1 MTSYD
6 FSKVLTTG
14 ANGMIGSY
22 VDFGTRTDSA
32 TLNILDAEGTM
43 RLIEEYRPSVIIHLA
58 GATDIGRCEREPAYA
73 YELNVR
79 GTYNVA
85 RAARAVDA
93 VIVYASTSRV
103 FKGDKKTPYAEED
116 MPNPAGRYAETK
128 YFGELITAAMAT
140 KYIIARTAWV
150 FGGGPERDNKFY
162 GKILKQLGTGT
173 SEVAALKDVHG
184 SPTFGKDYIQAIK
197 KLLME
202 REYGIFHIAN
212 EGVATRFDTASAIA
226 TQLKSDAKVRA
237 VDRSFFPFGATLP
250 ANESIVSKRVTLRPW
265 EEALAEYLADE
276 WESYLRSAKITT

>member
-1 MTSYD
+1 MIPFD
-6 FSKVLTTG
+6 FSKVLTIG
-14 ANGMIGSY
+14 ASGMIGSY
-22 VDFGTRTDSA
+22 VDFGLCPTREELDVLDEPA
-32 TLNILDAEGTM
+32 VMQYVQKHKPRAIL
-43 RLIEEYRPSVIIHLA
+43 HLA
-58 GATDIGRCEREPAYA
+58 GATDTERCEREPEYA

-85 RAARAVDA
+85 RAARAVGA
-93 VIVYASTSRV
+93 VMIFASTSRV
-103 FKGDKKTPYAEED
+103 FRGDKKEAYTEED
-116 MPNPAGRYAETK
+116 TPEPVGRYAQTK
-128 YFGELITAAMAT
+128 YFGELIAMAVAPT
-140 KYIIARTAWV
+140 YIIARTSWV

-173 SEVAALKDVHG
+173 SEVVALKDVHG

-212 EGVATRFDTASAIA
+212 EGIATRFDIA
-226 TQLKSDAKVRA
+226 RAVVQQLKPSVDVRA
-237 VDRSFFPFGATLP
+237 VDRNHFSSGAPLP